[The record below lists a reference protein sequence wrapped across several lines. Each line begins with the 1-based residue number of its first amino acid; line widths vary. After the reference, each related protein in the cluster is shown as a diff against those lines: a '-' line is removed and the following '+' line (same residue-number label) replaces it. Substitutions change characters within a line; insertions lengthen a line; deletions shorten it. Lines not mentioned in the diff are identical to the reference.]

1 MIGVR
6 RSLSAV
12 QRVWFQS
19 EAEDVWVMIFNE
31 DGWRVFVV
39 FIYLLGITARSCV
52 SQKKIRQN
60 LEWLSGEGIIIYGN
74 FNFPYIDWSPSECV
88 DFFVPMNLDNLNAF
102 LNDHLSFADISQHNI
117 IRNCDDTVLD
127 LVFSTNIRLEFE
139 CWSSSYW
146 VLCRLCDN

>member
-39 FIYLLGITARSCV
+39 FIYLLEITARSCV

-60 LEWLSGEGIIIYGN
+60 LE
-74 FNFPYIDWSPSECV
+74 
-88 DFFVPMNLDNLNAF
+88 
-102 LNDHLSFADISQHNI
+102 
-117 IRNCDDTVLD
+117 
-127 LVFSTNIRLEFE
+127 
-139 CWSSSYW
+139 
-146 VLCRLCDN
+146 